1 MCGIAGFFGT
11 KSIDKERIANTLIL
25 MKNRGPD
32 FSCSKSFSFGDFNI
46 NLLHSR
52 LNIIDLSSR
61 SNQPFFIKDYVLVF
75 NGEIYNYVE
84 LRKIL
89 KKKNVDLIT
98 ESDTEILL
106 QFYILFGEK
115 CVDFFEGM
123 WSFVIYDLKKND
135 FLFLEIDLVKNLF
148 IIIIMEKIFSLVQKL
163 SLFIH

>member
-11 KSIDKERIANTLIL
+11 KSIGKKERIANTLIL

-89 KKKNVDLIT
+89 KKKNRFNNRI
-98 ESDTEILL
+98 
-106 QFYILFGEK
+106 
-115 CVDFFEGM
+115 
-123 WSFVIYDLKKND
+123 
-135 FLFLEIDLVKNLF
+135 
-148 IIIIMEKIFSLVQKL
+148 
-163 SLFIH
+163 

>member
-11 KSIDKERIANTLIL
+11 KSIGKERIANTLIL

-135 FLFLEIDLVKNLF
+135 FLFLEIDSVKNLF